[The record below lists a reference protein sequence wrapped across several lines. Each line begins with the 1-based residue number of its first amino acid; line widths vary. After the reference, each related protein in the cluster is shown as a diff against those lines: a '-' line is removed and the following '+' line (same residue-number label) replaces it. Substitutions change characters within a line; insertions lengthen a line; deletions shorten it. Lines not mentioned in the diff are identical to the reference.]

1 MKRLINWLKF
11 DCLWLKLLVSLVIG
25 AIVYGLLYAVTI
37 FAVIPTEKDF
47 AEMESQILEIQKSPE
62 ILLEPDR
69 KSSNKDGLIEV
80 MLTDKKMIVRFD
92 KDFNVISKCN
102 QKDKVRV
109 ELALQIVSAI
119 IGLFVA
125 MATYYIFKM
134 YMPMDYEKETI
145 EHIKRKINS
154 AIFNLKLKLKK
165 KA

>member
-1 MKRLINWLKF
+1 
-11 DCLWLKLLVSLVIG
+11 
-25 AIVYGLLYAVTI
+25 
-37 FAVIPTEKDF
+37 
-47 AEMESQILEIQKSPE
+47 
-62 ILLEPDR
+62 
-69 KSSNKDGLIEV
+69 

-134 YMPMDYEKETI
+134 YMPMDFEKDTI